1 MASLQIRDMP
11 DAVHRQLQLRARRH
25 HRSLAQQ
32 ALSDLVAMAG
42 DDPRRRRGDALVRLK
57 NLWSQLPRVEWPE
70 SPEEM
75 LRSDRER

>member
-42 DDPRRRRGDALVRLK
+42 DDPRHRRGDTLVRLK
-57 NLWSQLPRVEWPE
+57 NLWSQLPRLEWPE

-75 LRSDRER
+75 LRADRER